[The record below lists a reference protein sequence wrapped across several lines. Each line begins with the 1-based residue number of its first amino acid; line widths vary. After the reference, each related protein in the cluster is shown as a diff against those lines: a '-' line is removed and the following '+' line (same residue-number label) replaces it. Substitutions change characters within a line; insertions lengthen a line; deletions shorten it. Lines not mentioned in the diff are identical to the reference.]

1 MLQVPGGSSRRRR
14 QGGRAQIPPNR
25 TTTTA
30 GIFHVWLGPAWPP
43 YLNLVLHAAAA
54 NRRATFYFVGPPLPP
69 GSAIGN
75 VVSLDGRNG
84 TLLRERIATHLGVSI
99 RLTHRKMCDL
109 KPTWPALFPELAR
122 LHEWVGF
129 SDLDVV
135 YGDLDGEIARLQEGD
150 ELLVPAGMYP
160 QPLANGNLMLF
171 RSTHKLLHAWER
183 IPGWRTALADPRYRA
198 LDEWWGVRPSFSDIL
213 YDMTLDGNLVA
224 RPTARPLVVDVIN
237 LFSGK
242 DRAAQQEVAF
252 SRREVPLD
260 GLGATFNATLA
271 RGRLM
276 VERRGPCVCARD
288 AIVSQLGTS
297 SLATCAECTRH
308 GFHIGQAGRNI
319 SRRVE
324 VLGLHFMSLKRA
336 AAWTSPAPSCG
347 EHESVGLSRRG
358 VSCTRCERRCE

>member
-1 MLQVPGGSSRRRR
+1 MLRVPGGSSRRRR

-242 DRAAQQEVAF
+242 EWRGTL
-252 SRREVPLD
+252 R
-260 GLGATFNATLA
+260 LA
-271 RGRLM
+271 R
-276 VERRGPCVCARD
+276 
-288 AIVSQLGTS
+288 
-297 SLATCAECTRH
+297 
-308 GFHIGQAGRNI
+308 
-319 SRRVE
+319 
-324 VLGLHFMSLKRA
+324 
-336 AAWTSPAPSCG
+336 PAPSRQ
-347 EHESVGLSRRG
+347 S
-358 VSCTRCERRCE
+358 TRLQ